1 VRPLTWLPLR
11 PGALLERCL
20 HVLAILVCGA
30 SVALCFGAGW
40 SRAPAA
46 MDLYGYYEP
55 SRVFLDGGDP
65 YDRAVF
71 TRAVRRTRHETQTGG
86 DGYACPLL
94 PSALATLAPLAL
106 FSYER
111 AARVMWLV
119 NFAAL
124 VFSLWAMIELWTD
137 QWSFSERVLVAAL
150 LAQSR
155 LIQSIAY
162 RGQPSLFILAAVLA
176 ALLASRRGAPA
187 VAGAALVLAL
197 GKFPLALPLVAFWVW
212 NREWR
217 PLAWAAAIGSVC
229 SIPALLVIPPA
240 TLLPGWVDSLAFLE
254 AYNDKDPIPF
264 HLTNWS
270 AIYVRLLGH
279 GSPLVSALSAGLFVA
294 GAAAVGWSARD
305 AAGDRARSWKF
316 GALTAFAMVT
326 VYHRVYDAVVLFP
339 LVFLTWSAIRNAG
352 HVAPRESPRPIG
364 RERRPVAAACLA
376 GALVLLF
383 FVLSPQSVALAVSSW
398 MLRHG
403 AADFFSPLNAWLAT
417 LVLLFTVLA
426 ARGATRPVQPFTAA
440 SP

>member
-1 VRPLTWLPLR
+1 
-11 PGALLERCL
+11 
-20 HVLAILVCGA
+20 
-30 SVALCFGAGW
+30 
-40 SRAPAA
+40 

-55 SRVFLDGGDP
+55 SRVLLDGGDP
-65 YDRAVF
+65 YDRDVF

-94 PSALATLAPLAL
+94 PSALVTLAPLAL

-111 AARVMWLV
+111 AARLMWLV

-137 QWSFSERVLVAAL
+137 QWSFSERLLVAAL

-187 VAGAALVLAL
+187 VAGAALALAL
-197 GKFPLALPLVAFWVW
+197 GKFPLALPLVALWIW

-229 SIPALLVIPPA
+229 SIPALLLIPPR
-240 TLLPGWVDSLAFLE
+240 TLLRGWVDSLAFLE

-279 GSPLVSALSAGLFVA
+279 GSPVVSALSAGLFVA
-294 GAAAVGWSARD
+294 GSAAVGWSVRG
-305 AAGDRARSWKF
+305 AASDRTWSWKF
-316 GALTAFAMVT
+316 GALTALAMVT

-339 LVFLTWSAIRNAG
+339 LVFLTWSAIR
-352 HVAPRESPRPIG
+352 HP
-364 RERRPVAAACLA
+364 ERRRVAAACLA
-376 GALVLLF
+376 GVLALLF
-383 FVLSPQSVALAVSSW
+383 FVLSPQSVALAASSW
-398 MLRHG
+398 MVRHI
-403 AADFFSPLNAWLAT
+403 AVDFFSPLNAWLAT
-417 LVLLFTVLA
+417 LVLVLTVLV
-426 ARGATRPVQPFTAA
+426 ARDATRPARPVTAA